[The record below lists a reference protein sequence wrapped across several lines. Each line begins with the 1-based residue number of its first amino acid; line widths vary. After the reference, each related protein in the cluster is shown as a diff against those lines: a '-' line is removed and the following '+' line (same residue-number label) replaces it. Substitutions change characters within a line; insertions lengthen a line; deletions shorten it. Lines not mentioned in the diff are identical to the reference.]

1 MYPPPESAAVQ
12 MDMSPSNPDPR
23 PRPFSHLPL
32 RHPTANTGGALSIC
46 TGTAEPSY
54 VLCDAVQVDTCLS
67 LWVCAGFAVEC
78 TAGFKNPTQL
88 LSCKRA
94 VLTSV
99 PLQLLPVPP
108 LLHTGLSE
116 ISLCTASTF
125 TNVALSQMAHML
137 SLTASSVTRPTGE
150 QTLQIA

>member
-1 MYPPPESAAVQ
+1 
-12 MDMSPSNPDPR
+12 
-23 PRPFSHLPL
+23 
-32 RHPTANTGGALSIC
+32 
-46 TGTAEPSY
+46 
-54 VLCDAVQVDTCLS
+54 
-67 LWVCAGFAVEC
+67 
-78 TAGFKNPTQL
+78 
-88 LSCKRA
+88 
-94 VLTSV
+94 
-99 PLQLLPVPP
+99 